1 MTLMEA
7 YRQSLRPAR
16 EGYRMLYHMK
26 DLPKLPISSS
36 NDVIKKFIE
45 RHKDRQI
52 ILVSDY
58 EPSLRS
64 DALIAAIGREEVEKL
79 RKKMRKYN
87 IRIIEISDYEEAMDW
102 KDDMKSEWEQDTYD
116 RRKSN

>member
-7 YRQSLRPAR
+7 YRQSLRPTR
-16 EGYRMLYHMK
+16 EGYGMLYHMK

-36 NDVIKKFIE
+36 NDAIKKFID
-45 RHKDRQI
+45 RHNDRQI

-64 DALIAAIGREEVEKL
+64 DALIAAIEHKEVEKL
-79 RKKMRKYN
+79 RKKVRKYN
-87 IRIIEISDYEEAMDW
+87 IRIIEISDYEEAVEW
-102 KDDMKSEWEQDTYD
+102 KDDMKSEWEQNTYD
-116 RRKSN
+116 RRRSN